1 MWNHSLSKS
10 DFRHPAK
17 PMSQSLPASRSGR
30 QKSARERYPSTAAGP
45 LAAIEK
51 LTDAWMRKDLRGM
64 SRQLSDDITELG
76 PAFPKPLVGKHTFFE
91 KYQAYF
97 SGSLEIES
105 YHIMSPRLVELTPQL
120 VLAHFRYRMT
130 TRNQGSIGKSSGQE
144 SMLVE
149 HRRGRWRVRFI
160 HWHKAQLDGVGIR
173 GRHRG

>member
-1 MWNHSLSKS
+1 MTAFEVRTRMWNHSPSKS

-30 QKSARERYPSTAAGP
+30 QKGARERHHSTAAGP

-64 SRQLSDDITELG
+64 SRQLCDDITELG
-76 PAFPKPLVGKHTFFE
+76 PAFPKPLVGKQDFFE
-91 KYQAYF
+91 KYRAYF
-97 SGSLEIES
+97 SDSLRIES
-105 YHIMSPRLVELTPQL
+105 YRILSPRVIQLTQAL

-149 HRRGRWRVRFI
+149 LRRGRWRVRFI
-160 HWHKAQLDGVGIR
+160 HWHKA
-173 GRHRG
+173 